1 MDLSYKFNDKNFKP
15 LIELGTRGHFP
26 LFLDEWLGQVRTKS
40 LTKSEML
47 KVKKLITQLSKH
59 KTIERKKTLLFGLT
73 ETDREIFIKA
83 FLQVVEGKLLNEKLP
98 LQ

>member
-1 MDLSYKFNDKNFKP
+1 MDLAYKFNDATFKP

-26 LFLDEWLGQVRTKS
+26 LFLDEWLNKIRDRS

-47 KVKKLITQLSKH
+47 KVKNLITQLSKH
-59 KTIERKKTLLFGLT
+59 KTIERKKTLLFSLADA
-73 ETDREIFIKA
+73 DREMFIKA